1 MVLNIIRIII
11 NVITM
16 ILILNIIR
24 IIITVITMI
33 LSISIMA
40 GLADCPSPDPE
51 EAAIGTRST
60 R

>member
-1 MVLNIIRIII
+1 
-11 NVITM
+11 M